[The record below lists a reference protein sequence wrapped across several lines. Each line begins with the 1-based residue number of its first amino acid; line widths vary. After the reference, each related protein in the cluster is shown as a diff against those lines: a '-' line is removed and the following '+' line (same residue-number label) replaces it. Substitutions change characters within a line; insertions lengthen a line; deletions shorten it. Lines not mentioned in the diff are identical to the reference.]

1 MATQNKVSLIVI
13 SFMILNK
20 IIIKLSFIYCKSIF
34 EEQKF
39 RPNSPQLSDVTPIGG
54 IITKRFQYA
63 KGETRDIPM
72 GNIHVWVPILA
83 LGYKKVKI
91 NCSCSSNNKN
101 VATLTDQHYQQLIS
115 NSYFWKKTLDV
126 FCKERSS

>member
-20 IIIKLSFIYCKSIF
+20 IIIKLSFIYCKSLF
-34 EEQKF
+34 EERKF

-54 IITKRFQYA
+54 IITKKFQYA

-72 GNIHVWVPILA
+72 GNIHV
-83 LGYKKVKI
+83 
-91 NCSCSSNNKN
+91 
-101 VATLTDQHYQQLIS
+101 
-115 NSYFWKKTLDV
+115 
-126 FCKERSS
+126 